1 MVFSGI
7 PFLYYFLPIF
17 LIVYF
22 VVPSRAR
29 NLVLLLASLY
39 FYGWGEPRFVPVLL
53 FSIVQGF
60 LFGLLIE
67 KEKHAKLFMIL
78 SIVLSLGILSICK
91 YANFFVENFN
101 AATGLSIALLNITLP
116 IGISFYTFQVISYVV
131 DVYRKK
137 VPAQKSFLKLAMYI
151 AMFPQL
157 IAGPIV
163 RYADIEGELTER
175 ALSTQEIT
183 EGIKRFVIGLSK
195 KVLLANSLGEL
206 CVACKELGSKSIALM
221 WIYAIAFALQIYFD
235 FSGYSDMAIGLGKI
249 LGFHFPEN
257 FQYPFIAKSATEF
270 WRRWHISLGSW
281 FRDYVYIPLGGNR
294 VSKKRWFFNIMVVW
308 MLTGFWHGASWN
320 FILWGLFFGLL
331 LILEK
336 QYLLKSLEKA
346 KVWNHIYM
354 FFVIV
359 ISFLIFDAVKIQ
371 DGIEHL
377 GMMFGLRGL
386 PLVTGDGNYL
396 IKKYLLLLIL
406 AVLGSTP
413 FAKWMT
419 DMAYVKMREKKA
431 TEMIWKG
438 IEVVLCLGGLLLV
451 TAYLVDSSFN
461 PFLYFRF

>member
-22 VVPSRAR
+22 VVPTKAK
-29 NLVLLLASLY
+29 NVVLLLASLF
-39 FYGWGEPRFVPVLL
+39 FYGFGEPRFVPVLL
-53 FSIVQGF
+53 FAIVQGF

-67 KEKHAKLFMIL
+67 KERHAKLCMVL
-78 SIVLSLGILSICK
+78 SICISLSILCVCK

-101 AATGLSIALLNITLP
+101 AVTGLSVKLLKITLP

-137 VPAQKSFLKLAMYI
+137 VPAQKNFISLAMYI

-163 RYADIEGELTER
+163 RYADIEEELVDR
-175 ALSTQEIT
+175 KHKLDDIS
-183 EGIKRFVIGLSK
+183 EGIRRFVIGLCK
-195 KVLLANSLGEL
+195 KVLLANVLGEL
-206 CVACKELGSKSIALM
+206 CTSCKELSTVSVLAM
-221 WIYAIAFALQIYFD
+221 WIYAIAFSLQIYFD

-257 FQYPFIAKSATEF
+257 FNYPFIAKSATEF
-270 WRRWHISLGSW
+270 WRRWHISLGSF

-294 VSKKRWFFNIMVVW
+294 VSKKRWFLNIMVVW

-320 FILWGLFFGLL
+320 FIIWGLFFGLL

-336 QYLLKSLEKA
+336 NCLLRYLEKA

-359 ISFLIFDAVKIQ
+359 ISFLIFDAVELG
-371 DGIEHL
+371 DGLSHL
-377 GMMFGLRGL
+377 GLMFGAGGA
-386 PLVTGDGNYL
+386 PFVTAETLYFV
-396 IKKYLLLLIL
+396 KKYLIILLVALI
-406 AVLGSTP
+406 GSTP
-413 FAKWMT
+413 LVKTVVAKLKESMSRQFAMICIWNT
-419 DMAYVKMREKKA
+419 LEVICCMA
-431 TEMIWKG
+431 G
-438 IEVVLCLGGLLLV
+438 ILLV

>member
-29 NLVLLLASLY
+29 NLVLLLASLF

-78 SIVLSLGILSICK
+78 SIVLSLGILSVCK

-183 EGIKRFVIGLSK
+183 EGIKRFLIGLSK

-206 CVACKELGSKSIALM
+206 CVACKELGNKSIALM

-336 QYLLKSLEKA
+336 QYLLKPLEKA
-346 KVWNHIYM
+346 KVWNHVYM

-419 DMAYVKMREKKA
+419 DMACMKMREKKA

-438 IEVVLCLGGLLLV
+438 IEVVLCLSGLLLV

>member
-22 VVPSRAR
+22 VVPTKVK
-29 NLVLLLASLY
+29 NVVLLLASLF
-39 FYGWGEPRFVPVLL
+39 FYGFGEPRFVPVLL
-53 FSIVQGF
+53 FAIVQGF

-67 KEKHAKLFMIL
+67 KERHAKLCMIL
-78 SIVLSLGILSICK
+78 SICTSLSILCVCK

-101 AATGLSIALLNITLP
+101 AVTGLSVNLLKITLP

-137 VPAQKSFLKLAMYI
+137 VPAQKNFISLAMYI

-163 RYADIEGELTER
+163 RYADIERELVDR
-175 ALSTQEIT
+175 KPKLDDIS
-183 EGIKRFVIGLSK
+183 EGIRRFVIGLCK
-195 KVLLANSLGEL
+195 KVLLANVLGEL
-206 CVACKELGSKSIALM
+206 CTSCKELSTVSVLAM
-221 WIYAIAFALQIYFD
+221 WIYAIAFSLQIYFD

-249 LGFHFPEN
+249 LGFHFSEN
-257 FQYPFIAKSATEF
+257 FDYPFVAKSATEF
-270 WRRWHISLGSW
+270 WRRWHISLGSF

-294 VSKKRWFFNIMVVW
+294 VSKKRWFLNIMVVW

-320 FILWGLFFGLL
+320 FIIWGLFFGLL

-336 QYLLKSLEKA
+336 NCLLRYLEKA

-359 ISFLIFDAVKIQ
+359 ISFLIFDAVEL
-371 DGIEHL
+371 GEGLRHL
-377 GMMFGLRGL
+377 GLMFGAGGA
-386 PLVTGDGNYL
+386 PFVTAETLYFV
-396 IKKYLLLLIL
+396 KKYLIILLVALI
-406 AVLGSTP
+406 GSTP
-413 FAKWMT
+413 LVKTVVAKLKDNMSQSLV
-419 DMAYVKMREKKA
+419 MVH
-431 TEMIWKG
+431 IWNTLEVICCMVG
-438 IEVVLCLGGLLLV
+438 ILLV